1 MSDLKNKGLRKRLR
15 ILILTFVGIIA
26 FTGCILTNIIGMSQV
41 INKESDR
48 SGLVGFSV
56 IKKST
61 DSSGSKKETKVDD
74 EGKIVES
81 DILVNALPM
90 IKLNNNSWDRLKSG
104 FSGYESDENGNMI
117 FPNGY
122 ILYCNERQVNNIV
135 FDNTYTGEII
145 GHLKVGEDFKT
156 IEKNLGVPTF
166 KTKTYLG
173 YKTKEDYVF
182 FYENEVSVYPNM
194 NVSNKSVEDFFESY
208 LNKTYNKERTYF
220 LVDIRN
226 NYKDFIIE
234 MDEETNTVILTSLL
248 RQMVVKLDS
257 QGGIEVELY
266 NGYKI
271 ANESTKEYIKKKIYL
286 TNEEDLVEIVENE
299 RVSGR

>member
-1 MSDLKNKGLRKRLR
+1 MSDLKNKKLRKKLR
-15 ILILTFVGIIA
+15 ILILAFVGIIA
-26 FTGCILTNIIGMSQV
+26 FTGCVLTNIIGMSQV
-41 INKESDR
+41 INKEPNR
-48 SGLVGFSV
+48 SGLVGFS
-56 IKKST
+56 T
-61 DSSGSKKETKVDD
+61 TKVDD

-81 DILVNALPM
+81 DILVNALPI
-90 IKLNNNSWDRLKSG
+90 IKLNNNSWDKLKSN

-122 ILYCNERQVNNIV
+122 ILYCNGKQVNNII

-145 GHLKVGEDFKT
+145 GNLKVGEDFKT
-156 IEKNLGVPTF
+156 IEKSLGVPTF
-166 KTKTYLG
+166 KTKSYLG
-173 YKTKEDYVF
+173 YKIKEDYVF

-194 NVSNKSVEDFFESY
+194 NVSNKNVEDFFESY

-226 NYKDFIIE
+226 SYKDFIIE
-234 MDEETNTVILTSLL
+234 MNEETNTVILTSLL

-271 ANESTKEYIKKKIYL
+271 ANESTKEYIKKNIYL